1 MYKRIIHDIYNAAIM
16 KLASVPDNI
25 AALYDPKHPDYY
37 RANAENISREAPKY
51 FEFADKFRTEHPDM
65 TPEQRKGFEGQYNE
79 IKKQY
84 DWAQSYLAGLSNK

>member
-65 TPEQRKGFEGQYNE
+65 TPEQLKGFEGQYNE
-79 IKKQY
+79 IKRQC
-84 DWAQSYLAGLSNK
+84 DWAQSYLAGLSDK